1 MAFQDNSGDIILDMV
16 LTDEGRRRLAKG
28 DGTFKIVKF
37 ALGDEEIDYG
47 LYNKGA
53 ATALQDLEI
62 LQTPILEAFTN
73 NTSTM
78 KTKLITIPR
87 NDLLYLPILRLN
99 EVSSTSVKMHSS
111 GSFMVAVDLNTED
124 NSDKGLS
131 TSVATS
137 YGEPVSGFMLGA
149 SLEGGTH
156 IRVDAGVD
164 NNGAVTSIMDPALVE
179 TEFQIDI
186 DNRLGNIVDMT
197 GKTFLSPSSIDDDN
211 VASYILSK
219 NTDPLFIKTPVVTNQ
234 TSNNTPIKGPIS
246 SFLEFKIRSS
256 MDLKTS
262 YYLFNKIGMSATM
275 QDDGGASPANNVKI
289 IDTTVRVTGLTTGYN
304 VDIPVRFVKLN

>member
-37 ALGDEEIDYG
+37 ALGDEEINYN
-47 LYNKGA
+47 LYDKTA
-53 ATALQDLEI
+53 ATALQDLQV

-99 EVSSTSVKMHSS
+99 EVSSTSVKMHAS

-124 NSDKGLS
+124 NSDKNLT
-131 TSVATS
+131 TSVATRA
-137 YGEPVSGFMLGA
+137 GVPVTGFLLGA
-149 SLEGGTH
+149 SLEGGGH

-164 NNGAVTSIMDPALVE
+164 NNGAFTSIIDPALVE
-179 TEFQIDI
+179 TEFQIEI
-186 DNRLGNIVDMT
+186 DNRLGSIADST

-211 VASYILSK
+211 IASYIISK

-246 SFLEFKIRSS
+246 SFLEFKVRSS

-262 YYLFNKIGMSATM
+262 YYLFDKIGMAATM
-275 QDDGGASPANNVKI
+275 LNDGGTNSNVKV
-289 IDTTVRVTGLTTGYN
+289 IDTTARVTGLTTGYN
-304 VDIPVRFVKLN
+304 VDIPIRFVKLS

>member
-28 DGTFKIVKF
+28 DGTFKVVKF
-37 ALGDEEIDYG
+37 ALGDEEINYN
-47 LYNKGA
+47 LYDKSV
-53 ATALQDLEI
+53 ATALQDLQI

-99 EVSSTSVKMHSS
+99 EVSSTSVKMHAD
-111 GSFMVAVDLNTED
+111 GAFMVAADLNTED
-124 NSDKGLS
+124 NSDKNLT
-131 TSVATS
+131 TSVATLS
-137 YGEPVSGFMLGA
+137 GEAVPGFLLGA
-149 SLEGGTH
+149 SLEGGGH

-164 NNGAVTSIMDPALVE
+164 NNGAVTSIIDPALVE

-186 DNRLGNIVDMT
+186 DNRLGSIVDAT
-197 GKTFLSPSSIDDDN
+197 GKNFLSPSSIDDDN
-211 VASYILSK
+211 IASYMISK
-219 NTDPLFIKTPVVTNQ
+219 TTDPLFVKTPVVTNN

-246 SFLEFKIRSS
+246 SLLEFKIRSS

-262 YYLFNKIGMSATM
+262 YYLFDKIGILATM
-275 QDDGGASPANNVKI
+275 QNDGGASPSNNVKV
-289 IDTTVRVTGLTTGYN
+289 IDTTVRVTGLTTGFN
-304 VDIPVRFVKLN
+304 IDIPVRFVKLA

>member
-28 DGTFKIVKF
+28 DGSFKIVKF
-37 ALGDEEIDYG
+37 ALGDEEINYN
-47 LYNKGA
+47 LFNKGA
-53 ATALQDLEI
+53 ATALQDLEV

-99 EVSSTSVKMHSS
+99 EVSSTSVKMHAS

-124 NSDKGLS
+124 NSDKSLT
-131 TSVATS
+131 TSVATLS
-137 YGEPVSGFMLGA
+137 GEPVTGFILGA
-149 SLEGGTH
+149 SLEGGGH
-156 IRVDAGVD
+156 VRVDAGVD
-164 NNGAVTSIMDPALVE
+164 NNGAVTSIIDPALIE
-179 TEFQIDI
+179 TEFQIEI
-186 DNRLGNIVDMT
+186 DNRLGSLVDST
-197 GKTFLSPSSIDDDN
+197 GKSFLSPASIDDDN
-211 VASYILSK
+211 IASYIISK
-219 NTDPLFIKTPVVTNQ
+219 NTDPLFVKTPVVTNN

-246 SFLEFKIRSS
+246 SFLEFKVRSS

-262 YYLFNKIGMSATM
+262 YYLFNKIGIDTTM
-275 QDDGGASPANNVKI
+275 QNDGATNSNVKI

-304 VDIPVRFVKLN
+304 IDIPVRFVKLA

>member
-37 ALGDEEIDYG
+37 ALGDEEINYN
-47 LYNKGA
+47 LYDKSA

-62 LQTPILEAFTN
+62 LQTPVLEAFTN

-99 EVSSTSVKMHSS
+99 EVSSTSTKMHAS

-124 NSDKGLS
+124 NSDKSLT
-131 TSVATS
+131 TSVATLS
-137 YGEPVSGFMLGA
+137 GEPVTGFILGA
-149 SLEGGTH
+149 SLEGGGH
-156 IRVDAGVD
+156 VRVDAGVD
-164 NNGAVTSIMDPALVE
+164 NNGAVTSIIDPALVE

-186 DNRLGNIVDMT
+186 DNRLGSIVDST
-197 GKTFLSPSSIDDDN
+197 GKNFLSPASIDDDN
-211 VASYILSK
+211 IASYIISK
-219 NTDPLFIKTPVVTNQ
+219 NTDPLFIKTPVVTNN

-246 SFLEFKIRSS
+246 SFLEFKVRSS

-262 YYLFNKIGMSATM
+262 YYLFNKIGIDTTM
-275 QDDGGASPANNVKI
+275 QNDGGASSNVKV
-289 IDTTVRVTGLTTGYN
+289 IDTTVRVTGLTTGFN
-304 VDIPVRFVKLN
+304 IDIPVRFVKLA

>member
-1 MAFQDNSGDIILDMV
+1 
-16 LTDEGRRRLAKG
+16 
-28 DGTFKIVKF
+28 
-37 ALGDEEIDYG
+37 
-47 LYNKGA
+47 
-53 ATALQDLEI
+53 
-62 LQTPILEAFTN
+62 
-73 NTSTM
+73 
-78 KTKLITIPR
+78 
-87 NDLLYLPILRLN
+87 
-99 EVSSTSVKMHSS
+99 
-111 GSFMVAVDLNTED
+111 
-124 NSDKGLS
+124 
-131 TSVATS
+131 
-137 YGEPVSGFMLGA
+137 MLGA
-149 SLEGGTH
+149 SLEGGAH

>member
-28 DGTFKIVKF
+28 DGSFKIVKF
-37 ALGDEEIDYG
+37 ALGDEEINYN
-47 LYNKGA
+47 LFNKGA
-53 ATALQDLEI
+53 ATALQDLEV

-99 EVSSTSVKMHSS
+99 EVSSTSVKMHAS

-124 NSDKGLS
+124 NSDKSLT
-131 TSVATS
+131 TSVATLS
-137 YGEPVSGFMLGA
+137 GEPVTGFILGA
-149 SLEGGTH
+149 SLEGGGH
-156 IRVDAGVD
+156 VRVDAGVD
-164 NNGAVTSIMDPALVE
+164 NNGAVTSIIDPALIE
-179 TEFQIDI
+179 TEFQIEI
-186 DNRLGNIVDMT
+186 DNRLGSLVDST
-197 GKTFLSPSSIDDDN
+197 GKSFLSPASIDDDN
-211 VASYILSK
+211 IASYIISK
-219 NTDPLFIKTPVVTNQ
+219 NTDPLFVKTPVVTNN

-262 YYLFNKIGMSATM
+262 YYLFNKIGIDTTM
-275 QDDGGASPANNVKI
+275 QNDGATNSNVKI

-304 VDIPVRFVKLN
+304 VDIPVRFVKLA